1 MTWRR
6 LRPSDDAT
14 HHLLEGRPAYEA
26 RFDAV
31 LAFHAPG
38 LAAVR
43 RGDAA
48 WHIDP
53 TGAQAYDRRFLR
65 TFGYYDGLAAVDGD
79 DGWHHIDD
87 AGRDAYPQ
95 RYGWCGNV
103 QEGIATVRE
112 RDGRYRHIHP
122 DGAPCATISWRYAG
136 DYRDGVAVVQ
146 GDDGRST
153 HVGRDGRLL
162 HGVWFEDLDVFHK
175 GLARARDERGWT
187 HVDRRGRPAYARRF
201 AMVEPFYNEQARV
214 ERFDG
219 ALEVVDAAGEPLL
232 ELRPPRHRE
241 LAALSSDLV
250 GFWRTEAIA
259 VAVELGVFEAL
270 PAAPGE
276 IAARCRLSPS
286 RAPRLLRA
294 LEELGLVAPDG
305 AVWRTTARG
314 QLLTRSHP
322 LTLADA
328 GTEYARR
335 FVPKWSHLG
344 EALREGSS
352 WVAADVFAEVAREP
366 AALPGHHR
374 MLRSYARHDYAEVP
388 AALGLRGDET
398 ILDAGGGLGV
408 LAEGILRHHPA
419 ARVVL
424 LDRPE
429 VLGLVEVPE
438 ELRGRLALQ
447 AADLFAPWPVRGDA
461 VVLARVLHDW
471 DEDAAARILRHA
483 REALTPGG
491 RVFAVEMVLPDEG
504 GAGGLCDLHLLM
516 ATGGQERTRDGYARL
531 FDAAGLSLRE
541 VVRLP
546 ALPSILVGEP
556 R

>member
-1 MTWRR
+1 MIWQH
-6 LRPSDDAT
+6 LRPSDDGT

-43 RGDAA
+43 RGDDA
-48 WHIDP
+48 WHIEP
-53 TGAQAYDRRFLR
+53 AGTQAYERRFLR
-65 TFGYYDGLAAVDGD
+65 AFGFYDGLAAVEGE
-79 DGWHHIDD
+79 DGWRHID
-87 AGRDAYPQ
+87 AGGRDAYPE
-95 RYGWCGNV
+95 RYAWCGNV
-103 QEGIATVRE
+103 QERIATVRE
-112 RDGRYRHIHP
+112 RNGRYRHIHP
-122 DGAPCATISWRYAG
+122 DGAPCASTSWRYAG

-153 HVGRDGRLL
+153 HVGRDGLLL
-162 HGVWFEDLDVFHK
+162 HGAWFEDLDVFHK
-175 GLARARDERGWT
+175 GLARARDDRGWM

-201 AMVEPFYNEQARV
+201 AMVEPFYNEHARV
-214 ERFDG
+214 ERCDG
-219 ALEVVDAAGEPLL
+219 ALEVVDTAGATLL
-232 ELRPPRHRE
+232 ELRPPRRSD

-250 GFWRTEAIA
+250 GFWRTETIA

-270 PAAPGE
+270 PAAADQ

-294 LEELGLVAPDG
+294 LEELRLVALDG
-305 AVWRTTARG
+305 AVWHTTERG

-328 GTEYARR
+328 STEYARR
-335 FVPKWSHLG
+335 FVAQWGHLG
-344 EALREGSS
+344 EALRAGSS

-366 AALPGHHR
+366 AAVLGHHR
-374 MLRSYARHDYAEVP
+374 MLRSYARHDYAEIP

-398 ILDAGGGLGV
+398 IIDAGGGLGV
-408 LAEGILRHHPA
+408 LADGLLRHHPA
-419 ARVVL
+419 VRVVL

-429 VLGLVEVPE
+429 VLSLVEVPPD
-438 ELRGRLALQ
+438 LCDRLTVQ
-447 AADLFAPWPVRGDA
+447 AADLFAPWPVEGDA
-461 VVLARVLHDW
+461 VILARVLHDW
-471 DEDAAARILRHA
+471 DDDAAARILRHA
-483 REALTPGG
+483 RAALTPGG
-491 RVFAVEMVLPDEG
+491 RIFAVEMVLPDES
-504 GAGGLCDLHLLM
+504 GAGGLCDLHLLT
-516 ATGGQERTRDGYARL
+516 ATGGQERTRAGYTRL
-531 FDAAGLSLRE
+531 FDAAGLLLRE
-541 VVRLP
+541 VVRVP